1 MTDILLRGILFHNI
15 YRRAFNDIQKA
26 DLISFP
32 VCSDW
37 IIQGDFTGAFFFWN
51 GASSEAHYQCSRAAI
66 GGKARGFFRIKG
78 ADRFDQT
85 DSSDG
90 DQVFRIFTGT
100 LIFFYYVGDQAE
112 VMLNQD
118 IFAAKSPSG
127 NAEDI
132 IFPRLMSKVLKKSS
146 SLHLKGDLLTAYA
159 RDRLSVLFQQKETGD
174 KT

>member
-1 MTDILLRGILFHNI
+1 MTDILLRGILLHNI

-37 IIQGDFTGAFFFWN
+37 IIQGDFTGAFFSGTEHHQKLIIN
-51 GASSEAHYQCSRAAI
+51 AARRI

-100 LIFFYYVGDQAE
+100 LKMCI
-112 VMLNQD
+112 
-118 IFAAKSPSG
+118 
-127 NAEDI
+127 
-132 IFPRLMSKVLKKSS
+132 
-146 SLHLKGDLLTAYA
+146 
-159 RDRLSVLFQQKETGD
+159 RDRRRDLKRSGIFVSTVWI
-174 KT
+174 